1 MTFNKKKEAI
11 NHTLKYEE
19 SLMVFFLFKIW
30 KSYKHFLY
38 SMECIPI
45 LSESCCIHLKTI
57 LFCDFKSDNAFRK
70 HYLFHLH
77 LLFSKTLNNWHN
89 NLRPCTYWMLVRHE
103 KKNRNKSKTASCGT
117 HLSVK
122 ESKVSS
128 ESNYSCR
135 KAVQRE
141 GFKNSF

>member
-30 KSYKHFLY
+30 KSYKYFLY

-57 LFCDFKSDNAFRK
+57 LFCGFKSDNAFRK

-77 LLFSKTLNNWHN
+77 LLFSKTLNN
-89 NLRPCTYWMLVRHE
+89 
-103 KKNRNKSKTASCGT
+103 
-117 HLSVK
+117 
-122 ESKVSS
+122 
-128 ESNYSCR
+128 
-135 KAVQRE
+135 
-141 GFKNSF
+141 